1 MSQWFNV
8 FRNALENVRDI
19 LTLDDVV
26 TKDEATQVGVRCN
39 RAINEPRSS
48 SR

>member
-19 LTLDDVV
+19 LILDDVV
-26 TKDEATQVGVRCN
+26 TKDEAHQIGVRCS
-39 RAINEPRSS
+39 RAIDEPRSS
-48 SR
+48 NR

>member
-19 LTLDDVV
+19 LTLDQSFK
-26 TKDEATQVGVRCN
+26 TRTGPAGRPGTRPT
-39 RAINEPRSS
+39 RA
-48 SR
+48 

>member
-8 FRNALENVRDI
+8 FRNELGNVRDI

-26 TKDEATQVGVRCN
+26 TKNEATQVVVRCS
-39 RAINEPRSS
+39 RAIDEPRSS

>member
-8 FRNALENVRDI
+8 FRNELGNVRDI

-26 TKDEATQVGVRCN
+26 TKNEATQVVVRCS
-39 RAINEPRSS
+39 RDIDEPRSS